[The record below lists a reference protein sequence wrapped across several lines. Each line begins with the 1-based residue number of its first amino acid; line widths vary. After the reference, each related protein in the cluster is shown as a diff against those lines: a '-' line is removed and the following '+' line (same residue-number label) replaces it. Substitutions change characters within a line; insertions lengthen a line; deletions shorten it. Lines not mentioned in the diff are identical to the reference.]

1 MAYNKRT
8 YQNTDEIITYE
19 DMNRIEQG
27 ISDNDAEI
35 ALQKNATVPGTL
47 AKQIADEKD
56 ASIEGSL
63 QQQIN
68 DLKGETWE
76 INFSSFLNGWGH
88 GDYRTNRLRRIG
100 NTVVGTMSV
109 KVGSLNYGDTILV
122 FPDSFKT
129 QRGYDIFVKDAWFFI
144 DSDGNLKVAG
154 CGSFKIG
161 DMITIPIVYTK

>member
-1 MAYNKRT
+1 MAFELPYKTLTPILGEQAT
-8 YQNTDEIITYE
+8 YDPTAETTPDF
-19 DMNRIEQG
+19 MNGKFNELLK
-27 ISDNDAEI
+27 NDTEI
-35 ALQKNATVPGTL
+35 AK
-47 AKQIADEKD
+47 
-56 ASIEGSL
+56 
-63 QQQIN
+63 QIN

-109 KVGSLNYGDTILV
+109 KAGSLNYGDTILV